1 MAVKIYIDQG
11 HNPEGVNAGA
21 EGFGYREQ
29 DINYAVGIYLRDILL
44 EDGRFE
50 VRNSRNTP
58 EESLGTSNATSL
70 AARVRGA
77 NEWGADY
84 FISIHCNASENPAAN
99 GTEVYVYRLGT
110 PAAELAQQ
118 VLEAIVA
125 RVGTR
130 DNGVRVNSSLYVL
143 RRTQMPAILVE
154 LGYITNE
161 SDVQKLVNDQY
172 AFAYGIYEG
181 LCRYLGL
188 VPTVGA

>member
-1 MAVKIYIDQG
+1 M
-11 HNPEGVNAGA
+11 
-21 EGFGYREQ
+21 
-29 DINYAVGIYLRDILL
+29 GIYLRDILL

-99 GTEVYVYRLGT
+99 GTEVYVYRQGSV
-110 PAAELAQQ
+110 AAELAQQ

-125 RVGTR
+125 RLGTKN
-130 DNGVRVNSSLYVL
+130 NGVRVNSSLYVL
-143 RRTQMPAILVE
+143 RRTRMPAILVE
-154 LGYITNE
+154 LAYITNE
-161 SDVQKLVNDQY
+161 NDVQKLVNDQY
-172 AFAYGIYEG
+172 AFAYAIYEG

-188 VPTVGA
+188 TPTVGA